1 MATLSKRE
9 QLIQTA
15 QKLFARNGF
24 HAVGI
29 DTILEESGVAKRT
42 LYNHFRSKDD
52 LILAV
57 LRYYDE
63 RFRNQFIKSVE
74 KRSGTPRG
82 RLLALFDVAED
93 WFAQGDFF
101 GCMFVG
107 ATGEFPEEGT
117 AIRNICRE
125 FKKLLQNYIEQL
137 AAQARLEHP
146 RQLAEQLLLLLEG
159 AITMAQINNS
169 PVSARQAKN
178 AAKVLI
184 KNSRSTG

>member
-1 MATLSKRE
+1 MPAQSKRE

-15 QKLFARNGF
+15 QALFAKQGF

-42 LYNHFRSKDD
+42 LYNHFRSKDE

-57 LRYYDE
+57 LRHYDE
-63 RFRNQFIKSVE
+63 RFRNFFV
-74 KRSGTPRG
+74 RSIEERSPTPKG
-82 RLLALFDVAED
+82 RLLAIFDVAEE
-93 WFAQGDFF
+93 WFDRKDFF
-101 GCMFVG
+101 GCIFVG

-125 FKKLLQNYIEQL
+125 FKALILEYIVEL
-137 AAQARLEHP
+137 ATEAGLEKP

-169 PVSARQAKN
+169 TVSARQAKS
-178 AAKVLI
+178 AARVLI
-184 KNSRSTG
+184 KNAKAKA